1 MTRVIESLQRTLH
14 ELVDLHLKS
23 GRPFN
28 GITISALP
36 LQYRDTGVS
45 IWDVTFA
52 PHQPV
57 EEVEETIVEEDADE
71 PEDDEDATLEEA
83 FVEGFA
89 EGRQE

>member
-1 MTRVIESLQRTLH
+1 MTRVLEALQRTLH
-14 ELVDLHLKS
+14 ELVDLHLRA
-23 GRPFN
+23 GRPFD

-45 IWDVTFA
+45 MWDVTFA
-52 PHQPV
+52 PHTGEV

-71 PEDDEDATLEEA
+71 DEEEPTLEEA
-83 FVEGFA
+83 FVEGFQ